1 MIELVA
7 QVVLELLPPV
17 VLPERGFV
25 IPGQRP
31 LPLPA
36 LLRDLR
42 QRPEEEAEGRGKCGE
57 QREQSLVLRMREVEI
72 NGGKV
77 QTHSTFSTLSLLN

>member
-36 LLRDLR
+36 LRDLR
-42 QRPEEEAEGRGKCGE
+42 QRPEEEPEGRGESGQ
-57 QREQSLVLRMREVEI
+57 QREQSLVLRMREFEI

>member
-25 IPGQRP
+25 IPGQRA

-36 LLRDLR
+36 LRDLR
-42 QRPEEEAEGRGKCGE
+42 QRPEEEPEGRGKRGE
-57 QREQSLVLRMREVEI
+57 QREQSLVLCMCEFKI

>member
-25 IPGQRP
+25 IPSQRP

-36 LLRDLR
+36 LRDLR
-42 QRPEEEAEGRGKCGE
+42 QRPEEEPEGRGKRGE
-57 QREQSLVLRMREVEI
+57 QREQSLVLCMREFEI